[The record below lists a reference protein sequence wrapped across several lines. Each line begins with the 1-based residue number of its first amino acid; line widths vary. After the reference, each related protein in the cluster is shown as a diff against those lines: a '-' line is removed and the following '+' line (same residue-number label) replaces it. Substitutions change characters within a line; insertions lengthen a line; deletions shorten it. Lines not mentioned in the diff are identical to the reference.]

1 MCVMSN
7 SENLNYQRFI
17 MIRDREADICGAH
30 DNHIESITVLWGYEI
45 QDELLVARPNYLAKT
60 PNEVFQILIAE

>member
-1 MCVMSN
+1 
-7 SENLNYQRFI
+7 